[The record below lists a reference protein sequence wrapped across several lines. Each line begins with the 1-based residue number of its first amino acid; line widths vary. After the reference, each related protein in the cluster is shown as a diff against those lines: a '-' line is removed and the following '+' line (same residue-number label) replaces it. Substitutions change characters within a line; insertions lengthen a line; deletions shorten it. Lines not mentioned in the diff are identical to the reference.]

1 MACFLPPGDL
11 NTSSVIAL
19 EEKELGRTDKS
30 AVGLLQLVFSWR
42 KVVPMFREEKGQLR
56 QNKRSNERTSVVPT
70 ATPLQLKQFNKF
82 VVQCACITV
91 FTKSLSRYYVHKM

>member
-11 NTSSVIAL
+11 NSSSVIAL

-30 AVGLLQLVFSWR
+30 AVGLLQLVFSCR
-42 KVVPMFREEKGQLR
+42 KVVPIFREEKGQLR

-70 ATPLQLKQFNKF
+70 AAPLQLKQFNKF
-82 VVQCACITV
+82 VVECA
-91 FTKSLSRYYVHKM
+91 